1 MVAQDHHREAV
12 QDRVVAV
19 IAAPVDHGLLA
30 MRTAQHGFLAPREN
44 VRMALAHKVIVH
56 SVRET
61 VHTETVQHGHKA
73 TGHTAVAHKVIV
85 HSVQET
91 GHTVTVQHGHKVTV
105 PPAVAHKVI
114 VHSVRETGHTVT
126 VQHDHKVTGH
136 TAVAHEAIVHSVRET
151 VHTVTVPRAR
161 AIARANGPGSKMPQ
175 NDRCQRVGVEWHVVE
190 LARLN

>member
-73 TGHTAVAHKVIV
+73 TGHT
-85 HSVQET
+85 
-91 GHTVTVQHGHKVTV
+91 
-105 PPAVAHKVI
+105 AVAHKVI